1 MVNSA
6 SKNESCLLAEKREN
20 EYLCAGDRAVNRH
33 VTRNRLL
40 VRNLRGGQLVFER
53 DGNAVGMRQFDQLL
67 RAQFGAPGCRKQVFM
82 LAHFTI
88 D

>member
-1 MVNSA
+1 M
-6 SKNESCLLAEKREN
+6 
-20 EYLCAGDRAVNRH
+20 NRH

-40 VRNLRGGQLVFER
+40 VRNLRGGQLMFER

-67 RAQFGAPGCRKQVFM
+67 RAQFGAPGGRKQVFM
-82 LAHFTI
+82 LAHFTV